1 MACSTHV
8 VPGAHT
14 WHSTLQNS
22 RAIFKAYLPV
32 EQNQEAT
39 TLSLEY
45 LKRSIQL
52 VGIIEQD
59 GKGHFKEIIYKEK
72 KIIYKPH
79 PVFRETSKRL
89 FCFI

>member
-72 KIIYKPH
+72 KII
-79 PVFRETSKRL
+79 
-89 FCFI
+89 